1 MLVIRMSPVRQIHSP
16 SEYLVAAQKFVRAQ
30 VGDGETCSLVGGR
43 ISLRAGTVCQP
54 APAATGCI
62 IVASDLQKLNF
73 GKNAA
78 ISGDGN
84 WIAVSE
90 DYIGGVFV
98 FGRWV
103 VAKRV
108 KDLSLQT

>member
-1 MLVIRMSPVRQIHSP
+1 M
-16 SEYLVAAQKFVRAQ
+16 
-30 VGDGETCSLVGGR
+30 
-43 ISLRAGTVCQP
+43 RAGTVCKP
-54 APAATGCI
+54 APANKTYDCV

-98 FGRWV
+98 FGRLV
-103 VAKRV
+103 DGLLK
-108 KDLSLQT
+108 L